1 MSKRTY
7 DTMINPP
14 IEDLLDRVDSK
25 FSLVTLAAKRAR
37 QLVAYERDL
46 RDGTDF
52 IVPVQVAT
60 LAQKPLSKS
69 FEEIAAKKILRVEPQ
84 AEAAD
89 EASDAT
95 A

>member
-1 MSKRTY
+1 
-7 DTMINPP
+7 
-14 IEDLLDRVDSK
+14 VDSA
-25 FSLVTLAAKRAR
+25 VAALLLKRAGFDVVGLIAR
-37 QLVAYERDL
+37 NWDESEESGAACGYERDL

-84 AEAAD
+84 AEVAD
-89 EASDAT
+89 EAADTT